1 MAFVKLGEAV
11 HIKSTDLHSLES
23 LANDVDLDID
33 QKMYKFAQELKV
45 IAPQAKDFLYFT
57 CIMMHAAEAN
67 LYDSNGKIKKHSN
80 GSDVQYKWEKV
91 GEGIKWVCSDP
102 AIKPYKN
109 NNCLVA
115 GTDILMADGSRKA
128 IEDVEVGDEVI
139 THLGRSRKVVKT
151 FVHENNS
158 EIYTVKAQNHP
169 ALKITSE
176 HPFYSYPGAKSLNIS
191 QISQSGLQPSWNKT
205 QDLNVGDVVTSLI
218 LNKKVTNDLTPGQAR
233 LLGYYASEGSFAKKY
248 GKRQAVEFT
257 LGIDETKTADL
268 IKSLVEEE
276 FSECNVVIRP
286 LPLRSVIKVVV
297 TGYNIA
303 EWFYYHVGEYSH
315 TKKLSKEL
323 VFSSNECKRQF
334 LLSWM
339 EGDGCIT
346 AGNKLVG
353 ITSSPD
359 LAWQAWTMFKSIGI
373 PLSIRKVLSKG
384 KKVQI
389 LKEYKAYDARDHYR
403 LEVYGGSA
411 VALCEGDSVKY
422 ALEEK
427 PHRAG
432 INVNSGMYSL
442 HKLKLI
448 KSEPFEGKVYNF
460 EVDED
465 HSYVA
470 NGIILHN
477 SDIFPSSELKVAY
490 KKWVGRPLCLDHKS
504 DSVDKIRG
512 VIVDTVYDEKRHRV
526 IALCALDKKNY
537 PDLADKVAT
546 GVATNVSMGTA
557 VGRAVCSECQR
568 VARVEKDF
576 CDHMKMRTCYGEINL
591 DLSPMELSLVVNGA
605 DPKAK
610 VKHILAHDLGKA
622 AELLTDYLKIK
633 EASTKVSTQDLV
645 SIKEQLDKL
654 TAQVKD
660 LESVSEKTE
669 DDKSDAEGP
678 TRSTKDIT
686 DQGTVQP
693 SVIQMNPPESIPSY
707 ASDLQKAIFGANY
720 KIASLQ
726 DQYNKLASLITI
738 NNEESMTKKVGYFQ
752 GTVEP
757 KAGGGTYT
765 PDPLNQ
771 KARLEDKQMVGDG
784 DFPNVGDVE
793 GLMNGDA
800 EVKKSLQRLAD
811 EEERSLFREAAL
823 KKAKEQLIN
832 RRAYFQGTEEPTP
845 GKAQYKADPIEGKA
859 RKEDK
864 QMVGASPFPQV
875 GDVEGLYSGDLELKK
890 KHSRAKLRAEFPKVK
905 DATGSVNKAA
915 SAWKV
920 YDGDNLIFQASVQQF
935 AKVAGTS
942 VERTYANIANGRFGK
957 EFLRRIAAEGLKSA
971 VRGMTKIAQAAP
983 PPPPP
988 AAAPPPAGAP
998 EMPEPAELEPP
1009 KEEEVAGGPDS
1020 VVDDISALLDEIRSR
1035 LDELKTVSAKNVEP
1049 QAAQL
1054 AGEQPADLAEFENP
1068 AAPKTASTIRRMNK
1082 TMNDNLREG
1091 LGSVIA
1097 ALESSEK
1104 ELSKAAELYQNRY
1117 ASLST
1122 QNRSYLN
1129 SLAIDGVREA
1139 RVVLASADKVK
1150 AAVVKYAQA
1159 TTQMIK
1165 NAKDEE
1171 MTESNGEDLDVRQ
1184 ILKELGLDE
1193 EEKEELNEEE
1203 DVDMDEVLGLTEKSD
1218 EDDARAKKDVC
1229 TCKCEKCKKYND
1241 AEEKEE
1247 EEKEEE
1253 EEETDEEKEEEETE
1267 EDEDEDDVVDDV
1279 EDEDDANAKLKD
1291 GTAVTLDPKA
1301 LEGAMITASD
1311 LSTKAGRASAR
1322 LKLAQKGLQGQG
1334 YNDHSNEAHPKGSVR
1349 LPGIEKTV
1357 SPAEFNTL
1365 EDRQKAMLELA
1376 NTAPK
1381 VKKQAEQIQALV
1393 AQGEL
1398 KAEQVDSLVSH
1409 GVDAEAVKYWKQYY
1423 GQSKDQASSEFAAK
1437 LTQEQSK
1444 AKYASDLQ
1452 SASIRCKR
1460 AYQLAGQMAAKGMI
1474 SQAQIDSQ
1482 YEEFLKLPDAGFE
1495 SIASIV
1501 DRTPTIQKQAS
1512 LPSVGFMDSGEI
1524 MLPSIEKTASE
1535 NVDMQSVFAS
1545 LFPQSKRY

>member
-23 LANDVDLDID
+23 LANDVDLDIE
-33 QKMYKFAQELKV
+33 QKMFKFAQDLKV

-57 CIMMHAAEAN
+57 CVMMHAAEAS
-67 LYDSNGKIKKHSN
+67 LYDNNGKIKKHSN

-109 NNCLVA
+109 NN
-115 GTDILMADGSRKA
+115 
-128 IEDVEVGDEVI
+128 
-139 THLGRSRKVVKT
+139 
-151 FVHENNS
+151 
-158 EIYTVKAQNHP
+158 
-169 ALKITSE
+169 
-176 HPFYSYPGAKSLNIS
+176 
-191 QISQSGLQPSWNKT
+191 
-205 QDLNVGDVVTSLI
+205 
-218 LNKKVTNDLTPGQAR
+218 
-233 LLGYYASEGSFAKKY
+233 
-248 GKRQAVEFT
+248 
-257 LGIDETKTADL
+257 
-268 IKSLVEEE
+268 
-276 FSECNVVIRP
+276 
-286 LPLRSVIKVVV
+286 
-297 TGYNIA
+297 
-303 EWFYYHVGEYSH
+303 
-315 TKKLSKEL
+315 
-323 VFSSNECKRQF
+323 
-334 LLSWM
+334 
-339 EGDGCIT
+339 
-346 AGNKLVG
+346 
-353 ITSSPD
+353 
-359 LAWQAWTMFKSIGI
+359 
-373 PLSIRKVLSKG
+373 
-384 KKVQI
+384 
-389 LKEYKAYDARDHYR
+389 
-403 LEVYGGSA
+403 
-411 VALCEGDSVKY
+411 
-422 ALEEK
+422 
-427 PHRAG
+427 
-432 INVNSGMYSL
+432 
-442 HKLKLI
+442 
-448 KSEPFEGKVYNF
+448 
-460 EVDED
+460 
-465 HSYVA
+465 
-470 NGIILHN
+470 
-477 SDIFPSSELKVAY
+477 SDIFIGSELRVVH

-512 VIVDTVYDEKRHRV
+512 VIVDTVYDEKHHRV

-557 VGRAVCSECQR
+557 VGRAICSECQR

-610 VKHILAHDLGKA
+610 VKHIIAHDLGKA

-633 EASTKVSTQDLV
+633 EASTQISTQDLE
-645 SIKEQLDKL
+645 SIKEQLEKL

-660 LESVSEKTE
+660 LESVSENTE
-669 DDKSDAEGP
+669 EHKSDAEGP

-686 DQGTVQP
+686 DQGTAQP

-707 ASDLQKAIFGANY
+707 ASDLQRAIFGANY

-726 DQYNKLASLITI
+726 DQYNKLASLITK

-757 KAGGGTYT
+757 KSGGGTYA

-771 KARLEDKQMVGDG
+771 KARQEDKQMVGMG
-784 DFPNVGDVE
+784 DFPNVGDVDS
-793 GLMNGDA
+793 LMSDD
-800 EVKKSLQRLAD
+800 ESTKKSLQRLAD

-832 RRAYFQGTEEPTP
+832 RRAFFQGTEEPTP
-845 GKAQYKADPIEGKA
+845 GKTKYKADPINEKA

-864 QMVGASPFPQV
+864 NMVGPAPFPQV
-875 GDVEGLYSGDLELKK
+875 GDVEGLADGDLELKK
-890 KHSRAKLRAEFPKVK
+890 KLSRAKLRAEFPKVK
-905 DATGSVNKAA
+905 DATGNVNKAA

-942 VERTYANIANGRFGK
+942 VDLTYANIANGRFGK

-983 PPPPP
+983 PPAP
-988 AAAPPPAGAP
+988 AAAPAVAP

-1009 KEEEVAGGPDS
+1009 KDEEVAGGPES

-1054 AGEQPADLAEFENP
+1054 AGEKPADMAEFENP

-1091 LGSVIA
+1091 LSSVIA

-1117 ASLST
+1117 ASLSS

-1139 RVVLASADKVK
+1139 RVVLSSAEKVK

-1165 NAKDEE
+1165 SAQKTEEE
-1171 MTESNGEDLDVRQ
+1171 MNTNNGEDLDVRQ

-1193 EEKEELNEEE
+1193 EEKQEEQNEE
-1203 DVDMDEVLGLTEKSD
+1203 DVDMDEVLGLSETSD

-1229 TCKCEKCKKYND
+1229 TCKCDKCKKYNEVED
-1241 AEEKEE
+1241 E
-1247 EEKEEE
+1247 EEE
-1253 EEETDEEKEEEETE
+1253 EEETEEEEEEETE
-1267 EDEDEDDVVDDV
+1267 EEEEEEE
-1279 EDEDDANAKLKD
+1279 EDEDDADAKLKD
-1291 GTAVTLDPKA
+1291 GTAVKLDPKA

-1311 LSTKAGRASAR
+1311 LSTKSGRASAR
-1322 LKLAQKGLQGQG
+1322 LKLAQKGLGQG
-1334 YNDHSNEAHPKGSVR
+1334 YNEKSQEGHSKGSVR
-1349 LPGIEKTV
+1349 LPGLEKTV

-1393 AQGEL
+1393 AKGEL
-1398 KAEQVDSLVSH
+1398 DAAQVDGLTAF

-1423 GQSKDQASSEFAAK
+1423 GQSKDQASSEFATK

-1452 SASIRCKR
+1452 SASVRCKR
-1460 AYQLAGQMAAKGMI
+1460 AYQLAGQMASKGMI

-1512 LPSVGFMDSGEI
+1512 LPLVGFMDSGEI

-1535 NVDMQSVFAS
+1535 KVDMQDVFSS